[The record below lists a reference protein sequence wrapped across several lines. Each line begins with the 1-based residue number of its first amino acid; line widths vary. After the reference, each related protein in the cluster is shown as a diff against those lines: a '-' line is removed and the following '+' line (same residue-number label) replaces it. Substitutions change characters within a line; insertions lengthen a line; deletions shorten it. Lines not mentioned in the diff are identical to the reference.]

1 MGVENDTVE
10 RKLARIASAAHG
22 VVTRTELLDAGVSRK
37 EIEQRLKSG
46 ALIRQHVGVY
56 RVGHYAPSVEARY
69 MAAVKA
75 CGEGA
80 VLSGLAAAHLLGL
93 LKGRP
98 RPPEVTAPH
107 ARKVDGVK
115 TRRSR
120 QIDATEWK
128 RIPVTTAPRTLVDI
142 AGDIAEDELARAC
155 HQAGVRF
162 RTTPRRVEAVLEKR
176 PKARGAA
183 KLRRIISG
191 DSPIILSKL
200 EKRFL
205 KLLREAGLTLPR
217 TNRPKDGHYIDCR
230 WPEHK
235 LTVELDSYRFHSS
248 RYAWEQD
255 HRREREARARGDEFR
270 RYTWSDVFEEPAP
283 TLAEVRNLLG
293 RVEAWT
299 QAPSTWGA
307 RATRSSGST
316 RSSRSTTSPASRTR

>member
-1 MGVENDTVE
+1 MGPKVDTVE
-10 RKLARIASAAHG
+10 RRIERLASRAHG
-22 VVTRTELLDAGVSRK
+22 VVTRSEVLDAGVSGK
-37 EIEQRLKSG
+37 EVRHRLETG
-46 ALIRQHVGVY
+46 GLIAVHRGVY
-56 RVGHYAPSVEARY
+56 RVGHRAWSVEARY

-93 LKGRP
+93 LKGP
-98 RPPEVTAPH
+98 APPPEVTAPGL
-107 ARKVDGVK
+107 RRVKGVK

-120 QIDATEWK
+120 QIEATEWK
-128 RIPVTTAPRTLVDI
+128 GIPVTTAPRTLVDI

-155 HQAGVRF
+155 HEAGVRF
-162 RTTPRRVEAVLEKR
+162 RTTPRRVEAVLARR

-183 KLRRIISG
+183 KLRRITSG

-283 TLAEVRNLLG
+283 TVAEVRNLLG

-299 QAPSTWGA
+299 QAPSTLGA